1 MNLSPCLALE
11 DDLALRPIHHQ
22 LEDRLEAQIFIAF
35 LAYCLQVIPHRRLR
49 DLALG
54 LTPRSVL
61 VKSATIQTLEV
72 YLPTTDGSGSC
83 GTATPIRQRT

>member
-1 MNLSPCLALE
+1 M
-11 DDLALRPIHHQ
+11 
-22 LEDRLEAQIFIAF
+22 EDRIEAHIFIAF
-35 LAYCLQVIPHRRLR
+35 VAYCLQVIWHRRLR